1 VPSKWAFDPRFHVTR
16 SATITK
22 RTNRDNSTSLSFHV
36 PWTKTTKEEG
46 AVIILTAHDD
56 DLCPMKALILHSS
69 MNPDLPD
76 YAPFFAFRSSSG
88 FTIPVKS
95 SFLSLCSSIW
105 LTAGLPPVHGH
116 SFRIRGATELLMAGV
131 APEVVARQ
139 GGWTSLAFL
148 LYWRKLEQI
157 LPMNITDAYKKKRL
171 QELALEMDSFH
182 SRNNISDT
190 AVSSLVT

>member
-1 VPSKWAFDPRFHVTR
+1 
-16 SATITK
+16 
-22 RTNRDNSTSLSFHV
+22 
-36 PWTKTTKEEG
+36 
-46 AVIILTAHDD
+46 
-56 DLCPMKALILHSS
+56 

-116 SFRIRGATELLMAGV
+116 SFRIGGATELLMAGV

-157 LPMNITDAYKKKRL
+157 LPMNITDTYKKKRL
-171 QELALEMDSFH
+171 QELALEMDSFR